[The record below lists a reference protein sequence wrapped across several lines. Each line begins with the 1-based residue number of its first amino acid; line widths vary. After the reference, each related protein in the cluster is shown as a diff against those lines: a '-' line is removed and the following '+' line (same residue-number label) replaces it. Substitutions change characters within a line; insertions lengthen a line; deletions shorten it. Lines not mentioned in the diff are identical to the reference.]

1 MHPQPQD
8 SLSYRLLS
16 AFFRFL
22 KTPWHIVAAPGL
34 TRTETGIL
42 IGIDRSSH
50 TGKPLRISDLSHI
63 MRVSPPTISQ
73 HINNLEDQGFVIR
86 TQAKDDKRA
95 VNLALS
101 EKGRETLRQQRAV
114 MEQNIN
120 QLAEHLGREN
130 TETLITLLTKT
141 SDFFFERESTEHDG
155 SESPPYKHKKHRY
168 KYPPFHGNNPHFK
181 GNHPQSSLDES

>member
-1 MHPQPQD
+1 MQSQPQD

-22 KTPWHIVAAPGL
+22 RTPWHIVAAPGL

-42 IGIDRSSH
+42 IGIERSSH
-50 TGKPLRISDLSHI
+50 SGKPLRISDLSHI

-73 HINNLEDQGFVIR
+73 HINSLEEQGFVIR
-86 TQAKDDKRA
+86 TQSKDDKRA
-95 VNLALS
+95 VHLELT

-114 MEQNIN
+114 LEQNIN
-120 QLAEHLGREN
+120 QLAEYLGKEN

-141 SDFFFERESTEHDG
+141 SDFFFEKDNTEH
-155 SESPPYKHKKHRY
+155 SL
-168 KYPPFHGNNPHFK
+168 PFMD
-181 GNHPQSSLDES
+181 DEPKNKTPK